1 VAAFGTVI
9 MAELVLAA
17 LVLLLSPDPTV
28 VGK

>member
-1 VAAFGTVI
+1 VAAFGAVI

-17 LVLLLSPDPTV
+17 LVQLLSPDPTV